1 MRIDLLLLVHVSASI
16 AFGSRGITLFGT
28 MNIPMPAKPT
38 ASAPEQRIPAQ
49 GYLRSLA
56 LGIALVSLCLG
67 STGCVK
73 SIYRRGDPR
82 TQYDRY
88 DASRNQF
95 VPDYVEDEYGR
106 LEPNLRGRLLV
117 KN

>member
-1 MRIDLLLLVHVSASI
+1 MHMTTTAAKTDRPRRDLRGGRLLRAGACVGL
-16 AFGSRGITLFGT
+16 
-28 MNIPMPAKPT
+28 
-38 ASAPEQRIPAQ
+38 
-49 GYLRSLA
+49 
-56 LGIALVSLCLG
+56 LGLCLA

-73 SIYRRGDPR
+73 AIFRQGDPR

-95 VPDYVEDEYGR
+95 EPDYISDEYGR

>member
-1 MRIDLLLLVHVSASI
+1 MCPASI
-16 AFGSRGITLFGT
+16 AIGGRGITLFGT
-28 MNIPMPAKPT
+28 MHALTPTSPMKN
-38 ASAPEQRIPAQ
+38 
-49 GYLRSLA
+49 GRSRRVFGGACLWRAGAGVA
-56 LGIALVSLCLG
+56 LLGLCLA

-73 SIYRRGDPR
+73 TIYRRGDPR

-95 VPDYVEDEYGR
+95 VPDYIEDEYGR

>member
-1 MRIDLLLLVHVSASI
+1 VAAALL
-16 AFGSRGITLFGT
+16 G
-28 MNIPMPAKPT
+28 
-38 ASAPEQRIPAQ
+38 
-49 GYLRSLA
+49 
-56 LGIALVSLCLG
+56 LCLG

-73 SIYRRGDPR
+73 TIYRRGDPR

-95 VPDYVEDEYGR
+95 APDYIEDEYGR

>member
-1 MRIDLLLLVHVSASI
+1 
-16 AFGSRGITLFGT
+16 
-28 MNIPMPAKPT
+28 MPALLPANT
-38 ASAPEQRIPAQ
+38 TQVDGPRRAPGGARLWRGGVAA
-49 GYLRSLA
+49 A
-56 LGIALVSLCLG
+56 LLGLCLG

-73 SIYRRGDPR
+73 TIYRRGDPR

-95 VPDYVEDEYGR
+95 APDYIEDEYGR

>member
-1 MRIDLLLLVHVSASI
+1 MTNTATKTKRRSRDQRLGRLLRIGAGVGLL
-16 AFGSRGITLFGT
+16 G
-28 MNIPMPAKPT
+28 
-38 ASAPEQRIPAQ
+38 
-49 GYLRSLA
+49 
-56 LGIALVSLCLG
+56 LCLG

-73 SIYRRGDPR
+73 SIFRQGDPR

-88 DASRNQF
+88 DTSRNQF
-95 VPDYVEDEYGR
+95 EPDYISDEYGR

>member
-1 MRIDLLLLVHVSASI
+1 MGRLARVVTGVGLLVVC
-16 AFGSRGITLFGT
+16 
-28 MNIPMPAKPT
+28 
-38 ASAPEQRIPAQ
+38 
-49 GYLRSLA
+49 LA
-56 LGIALVSLCLG
+56 

-73 SIYRRGDPR
+73 SIFRQGDPR

-95 VPDYVEDEYGR
+95 EPDYISDEYGR

>member
-1 MRIDLLLLVHVSASI
+1 MCPASI
-16 AFGSRGITLFGT
+16 AFGGRGITLFGL
-28 MNIPMPAKPT
+28 MRNLLPDNPMKTVPVQRVI
-38 ASAPEQRIPAQ
+38 APGGFRRL
-49 GYLRSLA
+49 GLGVA
-56 LGIALVSLCLG
+56 LLVVCLG

-95 VPDYVEDEYGR
+95 VPDYVEDEYCR